1 MREFKDYLCSR
12 IRIVQTQLYNQP
24 EMTGRVL
31 DGNLIIKLDKRS
43 NINTKESR
51 MSAVAL
57 NQSKAVAVPTNY
69 FHPMQRVSI

>member
-1 MREFKDYLCSR
+1 
-12 IRIVQTQLYNQP
+12 
-24 EMTGRVL
+24 MTGRVL
-31 DGNLIIKLDKRS
+31 DGNLIIKLDKRF